1 VHVSAA
7 FRFRAGDRNASGG
20 YVYVEYLIVLGTIGL
35 VAAVAFTALGP
46 RIVSNYTDT
55 RGILLSINP

>member
-1 VHVSAA
+1 VHVSRA
-7 FRFRAGDRNASGG
+7 FISRTDKG

-35 VAAVAFTALGP
+35 VAAVAFAALGP